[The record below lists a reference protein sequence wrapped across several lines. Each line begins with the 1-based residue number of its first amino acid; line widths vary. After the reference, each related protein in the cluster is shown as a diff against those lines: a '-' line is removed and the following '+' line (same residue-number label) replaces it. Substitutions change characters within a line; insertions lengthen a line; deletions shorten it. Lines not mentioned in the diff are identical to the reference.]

1 MLREFVG
8 RTLLG
13 RVATH
18 LDVRD
23 ASLRVGLAAAHMV
36 GVAVLRYVIRIEPLA
51 AATDDQI
58 VAIVAPTLQR
68 YLTDSA

>member
-1 MLREFVG
+1 
-8 RTLLG
+8 
-13 RVATH
+13 
-18 LDVRD
+18 
-23 ASLRVGLAAAHMV
+23 MV
-36 GVAVLRYVIRIEPLA
+36 GVAVLRYVVRIEPLA